1 MNLSSDTSHVWVV
14 LQVLSGLASLTDSEL
29 DGRQGDK
36 RPQETAA
43 ANASIRKDALS
54 CCLQVR
60 QRVVCH
66 WICCLIAWHYA
77 PDIACLARQSAAD
90 RPPATGAV
98 AGG

>member
-1 MNLSSDTSHVWVV
+1 MQDLNLFSHTLYMWVV

-60 QRVVCH
+60 GSGQCVIGRVL
-66 WICCLIAWHYA
+66 WLRGIMPPTLLAWE
-77 PDIACLARQSAAD
+77 ARAAAV
-90 RPPATGAV
+90 RPPAT
-98 AGG
+98 